1 MTSVRVRSN
10 NLKKLIIFTIC
21 ITAAML
27 FSPLSGLAEDARPLT
42 LLYTGNIEGKINPI
56 PQ

>member
-1 MTSVRVRSN
+1 
-10 NLKKLIIFTIC
+10 LKKLIIFTIC

>member
-1 MTSVRVRSN
+1 MTSIKVRSN
-10 NLKKLIIFTIC
+10 NLKKLIIFAVC
-21 ITAAML
+21 VAAGML

>member
-1 MTSVRVRSN
+1 
-10 NLKKLIIFTIC
+10 LKKIIILMVW
-21 ITAAML
+21 IAACMMCM
-27 FSPLSGLAEDARPLT
+27 PLSGLAEDSQPLT

>member
-1 MTSVRVRSN
+1 MTGMDIRRN
-10 NLKKLIIFTIC
+10 TLKKIIVLIVLAAVGIF
-21 ITAAML
+21 
-27 FSPLSGLAEDARPLT
+27 FSPLNGLAEGARPLT